1 MHKIPSFL
9 SSEKPIQVV
18 TLQKP
23 NEIFPTSS
31 NQLEV
36 TMKMKRNWKLCILTE
51 IQRNLILKFKKI
63 IFKREKVSITSIITS
78 REVCED
84 NNDRCRKR
92 YCLSLVHVGINKCRS
107 YEAIIGNYGIAMI
120 GMKEYHKFISTS
132 ARGPLTNVKLS
143 PQVEIGC
150 HQQQR
155 NDFSIKEVCFW
166 FRYLPVWYTR
176 HSYMYIV

>member
-63 IFKREKVSITSIITS
+63 IFKREKM
-78 REVCED
+78 
-84 NNDRCRKR
+84 
-92 YCLSLVHVGINKCRS
+92 LVLLVLLLVEKFARTMMTDVEKDIV
-107 YEAIIGNYGIAMI
+107 
-120 GMKEYHKFISTS
+120 YHLF
-132 ARGPLTNVKLS
+132 
-143 PQVEIGC
+143 
-150 HQQQR
+150 
-155 NDFSIKEVCFW
+155 
-166 FRYLPVWYTR
+166 
-176 HSYMYIV
+176 M

>member
-1 MHKIPSFL
+1 MHNIPSFL

-36 TMKMKRNWKLCILTE
+36 TMKMKRNGKLCILTE
-51 IQRNLILKFKKI
+51 IQRNLILKFKKN
-63 IFKREKVSITSIITS
+63 IFKREKVSIITS
-78 REVCED
+78 KEVCED
-84 NNDRCRKR
+84 NNDKFRKI
-92 YCLSLVHVGINKCRS
+92 YCLSLVHVGINKCCS
-107 YEAIIGNYGIAMI
+107 YEAIIGNYGIGMI
-120 GMKEYHKFISTS
+120 GMKEYHKFIFTS

-155 NDFSIKEVCFW
+155 NDFSIKEVF
-166 FRYLPVWYTR
+166 FDLGIYRYETPG
-176 HSYMYIV
+176 IVICI

>member
-63 IFKREKVSITSIITS
+63 F
-78 REVCED
+78 
-84 NNDRCRKR
+84 
-92 YCLSLVHVGINKCRS
+92 L
-107 YEAIIGNYGIAMI
+107 
-120 GMKEYHKFISTS
+120 
-132 ARGPLTNVKLS
+132 NVKRLVLLVLLL
-143 PQVEIGC
+143 VEKFARTIMT
-150 HQQQR
+150 
-155 NDFSIKEVCFW
+155 DVEKD
-166 FRYLPVWYTR
+166 
-176 HSYMYIV
+176 IVYHLFM